1 MSYCGSMYLGFFFF
15 FFFLFFREMGQ
26 SGTDSFKLKRDWL
39 SVQEVVD
46 AVTSPSCGAISVF
59 IGEDVFTFPMQTFPL
74 AFQIPSPGVG
84 KLFDL
89 WAHNWVLK
97 FD

>member
-1 MSYCGSMYLGFFFF
+1 MYHLSGLRTLHLWKYEPLQLSVLSVLFFG
-15 FFFLFFREMGQ
+15 LFREMGQ

-59 IGEDVFTFPMQTFPL
+59 IGEEVFTSVQTFP
-74 AFQIPSPGVG
+74 F
-84 KLFDL
+84 
-89 WAHNWVLK
+89 
-97 FD
+97 